1 MHAKVPEYLESTYN
15 MVSQTFPDG
24 ICEDEYW
31 VMLFLFYEH
40 MSDRNLALIMTY
52 FTDKPSE
59 VILNDIYKSCHIKFT
74 SELLDKVRDKLDKC
88 GFEEWKN
95 E

>member
-1 MHAKVPEYLESTYN
+1 
-15 MVSQTFPDG
+15 
-24 ICEDEYW
+24 
-31 VMLFLFYEH
+31 

-59 VILNDIYKSCHIKFT
+59 VILNDIYKSCHMQFT
-74 SELLDKVRDKLDKC
+74 SKLLDKVRDKLDKC
-88 GFEEWKN
+88 GFEQWKN